1 MPERETE
8 THCETNSDFIQRK
21 IDKIIDSLKTVQS
34 KIQPTHL
41 NDSTVP
47 PPKKKSGGGAGE
59 MAQPCLTAL
68 PKDLSLVP
76 RTHIRQLTTACNSI
90 SRISDGKARGMEV
103 KSTCC
108 SSRGLSFSSQYPHGR

>member
-47 PPKKKSGGGAGE
+47 PPQKKIRWRGWRDGSALSHCSPKGPEFGSQDPHQA
-59 MAQPCLTAL
+59 AHYCL
-68 PKDLSLVP
+68 
-76 RTHIRQLTTACNSI
+76 QLHFQNI
-90 SRISDGKARGMEV
+90 
-103 KSTCC
+103 
-108 SSRGLSFSSQYPHGR
+108 